1 VIEIVQETPDLT
13 SLEILRR
20 VRERGYRRQDRALR
34 ASGLAAPEA
43 GEAAGAVRRSSRRV
57 SQHDFGQV
65 EAEFLNGAS
74 QRIHFFASRLKYSRW
89 VRVSVVVDEAVENL
103 VRTLAEHLASKS
115 TL

>member
-1 VIEIVQETPDLT
+1 
-13 SLEILRR
+13 
-20 VRERGYRRQDRALR
+20 
-34 ASGLAAPEA
+34 
-43 GEAAGAVRRSSRRV
+43 
-57 SQHDFGQV
+57 V

-89 VRVSVVVDEAVENL
+89 VRVSVVVDEVVENL